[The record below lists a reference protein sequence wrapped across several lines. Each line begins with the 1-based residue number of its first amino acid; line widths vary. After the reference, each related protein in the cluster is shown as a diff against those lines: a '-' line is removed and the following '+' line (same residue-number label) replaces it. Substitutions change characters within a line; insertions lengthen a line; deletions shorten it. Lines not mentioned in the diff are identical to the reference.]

1 MQKMKL
7 WFSINVFPSSRR
19 NRHRS
24 AMENVLLKKKYKK
37 VNKQLISHKKNIY
50 SGQKYVKFP
59 SISFM
64 DFFLRHFQLIV
75 LSEKVEN
82 MLSKLW
88 WNWFISF
95 HEFFF
100 ALATFLKIFW
110 PNIILWIDCIIYKC
124 KQIPEMETKKYLG
137 FKLQSQAEFVS
148 TLLEIFS
155 INQRRQI

>member
-1 MQKMKL
+1 MYFQALDEIDIDPRWRMCCWK
-7 WFSINVFPSSRR
+7 R
-19 NRHRS
+19 NI
-24 AMENVLLKKKYKK
+24 KK

-64 DFFLRHFQLIV
+64 DFFWDIFNLLYFQKKWKICYQNFG
-75 LSEKVEN
+75 E
-82 MLSKLW
+82 
-88 WNWFISF
+88 IDSF
-95 HEFFF
+95 HFTSFFF